1 MAGHGRRVSY
11 RGIKEKV
18 TTIQLPIRNFPAQQS
33 IFDCP
38 ARFVIVPK
46 GRRFGMTRGA
56 ANDFIKCAITDQFK
70 KGLWVDTVNSN
81 IERYVE
87 RYFLPALH
95 KLPESMWSWRKQQK
109 ILMIKGAYID
119 FRSADTPET
128 LEGFGYDKA
137 FLNEAGIILKS
148 EYLWHN
154 AIRPM
159 LWDFKPRTI
168 IGGTP
173 KGKGVFHELYQRG
186 LDTNQPDYKSFHFT
200 SFDNPYIQHDLI
212 MEDIK
217 SSPERVVKQEIYAE
231 FLDDTGIVFRGVSD
245 IATLQPQEPIMDHL
259 YVIGCDLAK
268 VQDFT
273 VLTVYDRKTNEQ
285 VYQMRFNRLEWPFQ
299 KQKIKELSNKY
310 NHALVMLDSTGLGEP
325 IHDDLSRDRV
335 PVQPIKFTNEMKK
348 ELVEK
353 LSTWIELK
361 HCRMLKLDETIN
373 EFNSFTYDYSE
384 KTGRVIYGA
393 PPGFHDDIVFSHA
406 LAIWGLQP
414 IIKSDVKPQMTVI
427 QKDLYEKTKAV
438 QDEQSGSFDP
448 TEFEIV

>member
-1 MAGHGRRVSY
+1 MSTV
-11 RGIKEKV
+11 
-18 TTIQLPIRNFPAQQS
+18 QLPIKNFPQQQS
-33 IFDCP
+33 IFDAQ

-46 GRRFGMTRGA
+46 GRRFGLTRGS
-56 ANDFIKCAITDQFK
+56 ANDFIKCALADKFE

-81 IERYVE
+81 IDRYIE
-87 RYFLPALH
+87 RYFMPALF
-95 KLPESMWSWRKQQK
+95 KLPKFLWAWRKQQK
-109 ILMIKGAYID
+109 ILMLKNAYID
-119 FRSADTPET
+119 FRSADTPES

-137 FLNEAGIILKS
+137 FLNEAGIILKN

-154 AIRPM
+154 AIKPM

-186 LDTNQPDYKSFHFT
+186 LDKNQPDYQSFHFT

-217 SSPERVVKQEIYAE
+217 NSPDRVVRQEIYAE
-231 FLDDTGIVFRGVSD
+231 FLDDTGIVFRGIRD
-245 IATLQPQEPIMDHL
+245 IAILEMKEPIENHI
-259 YVIGCDLAK
+259 YIIGCDLAK

-299 KQKIKELSNKY
+299 KQKIKELSKKFN
-310 NHALVMLDSTGLGEP
+310 NALIMIDSTGLGEP
-325 IHDDLSRDRV
+325 IYDDLARDKV
-335 PVQPIKFTNEMKK
+335 PVESIKFTNETKK
-348 ELVEK
+348 EMVEK
-353 LSTWIELK
+353 LATWIEMK
-361 HCRMLKLDETIN
+361 NIKMLKLDETIN

-393 PPGFHDDIVFSHA
+393 PPGFMDDIVFSHA

-414 IIKSDVKPQMTVI
+414 IIRDTVKPQMTVI
-427 QKDLYEKTKAV
+427 QKDLYEKTKALKN
-438 QDEQSGSFDP
+438 EQEGTFDP
-448 TEFEIV
+448 AEFEII

>member
-1 MAGHGRRVSY
+1 M
-11 RGIKEKV
+11 
-18 TTIQLPIRNFPAQQS
+18 TTIKLPILNFPAQQS
-33 IFDCP
+33 IFDTT

-56 ANDFIKCAITDQFK
+56 ANNFIKEALEGKFK

-87 RYFLPALH
+87 RYFIPALS
-95 KLPESMWSWRKQQK
+95 KLPENLWGWRKQQK
-109 ILMIKGAYID
+109 ILLIKDAYID

-137 FLNEAGIILKS
+137 FLNEAGIILRNS
-148 EYLWHN
+148 YLWHN

-186 LDTNQPDYKSFHFT
+186 LDKEQPDYASLHFT

-217 SSPERVVKQEIYAE
+217 TSPERVVKQEIYAE
-231 FLDDTGIVFRGVSD
+231 FLDDTGIVFRGITEIA
-245 IATLQPQEPIMDHL
+245 IATPQEPIQDHI

-273 VLTVYDRKTNEQ
+273 VLTVYDRKNNQE
-285 VYQMRFNRLEWPFQ
+285 VLQMRFNQLEYPFQ
-299 KQKIKELSNKY
+299 KDKIRSLSLKY
-310 NHALVMLDSTGLGEP
+310 NKALVMIDSTGLGEP
-325 IHDDLSRDRV
+325 IYEDLSRAGV
-335 PVQPIKFTNEMKK
+335 PCEPIHFTNEMKK
-348 ELVEK
+348 QLIEK
-353 LSTWIELK
+353 LATWVELK
-361 HCRMLKLDETIN
+361 NCTMLKLDDTIQ

-406 LAIWGLQP
+406 LAIWSLQP
-414 IIKSDVKPQMTVI
+414 IIKIIKPPEMTVI
-427 QKDLYEKTKAV
+427 QRDLYEKRKAN
-438 QDEQSGSFDP
+438 QAEQRGEFEP
-448 TEFEIV
+448 TEFEVI

>member
-1 MAGHGRRVSY
+1 MTA
-11 RGIKEKV
+11 
-18 TTIQLPIRNFPAQQS
+18 IQLPIKNFPKQQQ
-33 IFDCP
+33 IFNST
-38 ARFVIVPK
+38 ARFVVVPK
-46 GRRFGMTRGA
+46 GRRFGATRGA
-56 ANDFIKCAITDQFK
+56 ANDFIKSALQDEFK

-87 RYFLPALH
+87 RYFLPALN

-109 ILMIKGAYID
+109 ILTIKDAYID

-148 EYLWHN
+148 EYLWYN

-159 LWDFKPRTI
+159 LWDHKPRTVI
-168 IGGTP
+168 AGTP
-173 KGKGVFHELYQRG
+173 KGKGVFYQLYQRG
-186 LDTNQPDYKSFHFT
+186 LDTTQVDYKSLHFT

-217 SSPERVVKQEIYAE
+217 NSPERVVKQEIYAE

-245 IATLQPQEPIMDHL
+245 IAVLGPQEPIIDHL
-259 YVIGCDLAK
+259 YIIGCDLAK

-285 VYQMRFNRLEWPFQ
+285 VYQMRFNHLEWPFQ
-299 KQKIKELSNKY
+299 KQKIKELSKKFN
-310 NHALVMLDSTGLGEP
+310 NSLIMIDSTGLGEP
-325 IHDDLSRDRV
+325 IHDDLARDGV
-335 PVQPIKFTNEMKK
+335 PVEPIRFTNEMKK
-348 ELVEK
+348 QMVEK
-353 LSTWIELK
+353 LATWIEMK
-361 HCRMLKLDETIN
+361 NIKMLKIDETVN

-406 LAIWGLQP
+406 LAIWGLSP
-414 IIKSDVKPQMTVI
+414 IIKSIKPPAMTVI
-427 QKDLYEKTKAV
+427 ERDLHEKRKEA
-438 QDEQSGSFDP
+438 QDEQEGNQDP